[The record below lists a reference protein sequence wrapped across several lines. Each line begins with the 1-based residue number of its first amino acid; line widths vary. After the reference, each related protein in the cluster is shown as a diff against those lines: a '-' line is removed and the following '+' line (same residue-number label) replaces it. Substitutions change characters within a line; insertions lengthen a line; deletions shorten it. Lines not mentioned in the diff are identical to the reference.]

1 MAHHT
6 PFSDRPSSPIPP
18 HFNQPLESRQAIPH
32 APSNLS
38 CSWTPSSSSTSS
50 PSQKLGSPSTS
61 CSHLNHDSKF
71 LITDLSSDS
80 NISSD
85 IDPHLMNTLESY
97 AHKGLQSLRIGAIN
111 IKRVKFNTPFLYDF
125 LGTLDI
131 CCSSDHWLHSFD
143 LNFLDN
149 LHPEFHAWGMSFPN
163 EEDSVYCAPQ
173 YQRAV

>member
-1 MAHHT
+1 
-6 PFSDRPSSPIPP
+6 
-18 HFNQPLESRQAIPH
+18 
-32 APSNLS
+32 
-38 CSWTPSSSSTSS
+38 
-50 PSQKLGSPSTS
+50 
-61 CSHLNHDSKF
+61 
-71 LITDLSSDS
+71 
-80 NISSD
+80 
-85 IDPHLMNTLESY
+85 MNTLESY

-173 YQRAV
+173 YQRAVQQSSGVRTCTMCKNSNMQFASHHCMGISIDNSTFILSVYLPSRSGCPQLCWD

>member
-1 MAHHT
+1 MT
-6 PFSDRPSSPIPP
+6 FFSDRPSPP
-18 HFNQPLESRQAIPH
+18 YPH
-32 APSNLS
+32 TSINPWNPVRPHPMHPPNLS

-80 NISSD
+80 NVSSD

-97 AHKGLQSLRIGAIN
+97 AHKGLQSLRIGVIN

-149 LHPEFHAWGMSFPN
+149 LHPEFHA
-163 EEDSVYCAPQ
+163 
-173 YQRAV
+173 